1 MMKEKLTLL
10 VVDDDKD
17 LLRQLEFL
25 LEDDFGKILLSS
37 SKAGALESAN
47 EKIDVCLVDVRLSET
62 DSANIEG
69 LELAKELRQR
79 NQTMIIVM
87 MSRYDFEKYESLNT
101 KVSNTDA
108 FIRKPFI
115 MDEFVQLVNKIKE
128 ERDAG
133 TTSH

>member
-1 MMKEKLTLL
+1 MNEKPTLL

-37 SKAGALESAN
+37 SKEEALELAK
-47 EKIDVCLVDVRLSET
+47 EKIDVCLADVRLSET
-62 DSANIEG
+62 DTANTGG
-69 LELAKELRQR
+69 LELAKELRQ
-79 NQTMIIVM
+79 NDPAIIIVM
-87 MSRYDFEKYESLNT
+87 MSRYDFEKYESLNN
-101 KVSNTDA
+101 KESHADA

-128 ERDAG
+128 EKDAG

>member
-1 MMKEKLTLL
+1 MNEKPTLL

-25 LEDDFGKILLSS
+25 LEDDFDKILLSS
-37 SKAGALESAN
+37 SKEEALQLAK
-47 EKIDVCLVDVRLSET
+47 EKIDVCLADVRLSET
-62 DSANIEG
+62 DSTNTGG
-69 LELAKELRQR
+69 LELAKELRQKDPAI
-79 NQTMIIVM
+79 IIVM
-87 MSRYDFEKYESLNT
+87 MSRYDFEKYESLN
-101 KVSNTDA
+101 KEESPADA

-128 ERDAG
+128 EKDAG

>member
-1 MMKEKLTLL
+1 MNEKSTLL

-25 LEDDFGKILLSS
+25 LEDDFGKILLSP
-37 SKAGALESAN
+37 SKEKALELAN
-47 EKIDVCLVDVRLSET
+47 EKIDVCLIDVRLSET
-62 DSANIEG
+62 DTANTEG
-69 LELAKELRQR
+69 LEVARELRKIHPAI
-79 NQTMIIVM
+79 IIVM
-87 MSRYDFEKYESLNT
+87 MSRYDFEKYESLT
-101 KVSNTDA
+101 QKESQADA

-128 ERDAG
+128 ARNAG